1 MNSITLAVPVV
12 VGLEVSA
19 ALGLAW
25 LCWRLAARR
34 NLLALRDI
42 ARAFCALSIMS
53 LMQLLD
59 FGTLTGVALA
69 LPDLGRSL
77 TLWMYLGFMVL
88 GAAELAT
95 GNFVTGRVRRDAVLG
110 ALLAALLTLVI
121 SRVAGATPLTEDLIR
136 NAISAGGTGI
146 ACIIIARVVD
156 NAAAPPRMVLGAGVV
171 RVALTLVAMCA
182 TLRAGI
188 AILHSTGTLP
198 GDVDWA
204 PILTVEF
211 VAHCALC
218 VGLVIWILD
227 RDWALADASMESAEH
242 RAAID
247 PLTGLPNRSIV
258 MDRLEMAVAAAKRNG
273 TLLGVLFIDLDEFKE
288 VNDTH
293 GHAAGDAVLTSV
305 GTTVGGLLRASD
317 TFGRIGGDEFVGIS
331 PYLRSETDLAVV
343 VAKVRNA
350 LRHTV
355 AHGGAMIHVDGS
367 VGAALFPRDGD
378 TATAL
383 LASAD
388 ASLYRDKAMRRAT
401 RAGVLTA

>member
-1 MNSITLAVPVV
+1 MNTITLAVPVV

-25 LCWRLAARR
+25 LCWRLAQRR

-42 ARAFCALSIMS
+42 ARAF
-53 LMQLLD
+53 
-59 FGTLTGVALA
+59 VALA
-69 LPDLGRSL
+69 VMALTQLLNFDSLSGVQLALPELARSL
-77 TLWMYLGFMVL
+77 ALWMYLGFMVL

-110 ALLAALLTLVI
+110 ALAAAVLTLII
-121 SRVAGATPLTEDLIR
+121 SRFAGRNALTEDLIR
-136 NAISAGGTGI
+136 NAITAGGTGI

-171 RVALTLVAMCA
+171 RVALTMVAMCA

-188 AILHSTGTLP
+188 AILHSSGALP

-211 VAHCALC
+211 ISHCALC

-227 RDWALADASMESAEH
+227 RDWALADATIASAEH
-242 RAAID
+242 RAAMD
-247 PLTGLPNRSIV
+247 ALTGLPNRTV
-258 MDRLEMAVAAAKRNG
+258 VLDRLDMAVAAAKRNG
-273 TLLGVLFIDLDEFKE
+273 TIVGVLFVDLDDFKD
-288 VNDTH
+288 VNDSH
-293 GHAAGDAVLTSV
+293 GHAAGDAVLQAMGATFS
-305 GTTVGGLLRASD
+305 GLLRASD
-317 TFGRIGGDEFVGIS
+317 TFGRMGGDEFVAIS
-331 PYLRSETDLAVV
+331 PQLRSEADLAIV
-343 VAKVRNA
+343 VAKVRHA
-350 LRHTV
+350 LRRVVMHEGT
-355 AHGGAMIHVDGS
+355 AIDVDGS

-378 TATAL
+378 TPAAV

-388 ASLYRDKAMRRAT
+388 AALYRDKALRRTT

>member
-1 MNSITLAVPVV
+1 MNTITLAVPVV

-42 ARAFCALSIMS
+42 ARAFVALSVTSM
-53 LMQLLD
+53 MQLLD
-59 FGTLTGVALA
+59 FSTLSGIALA

-77 TLWMYLGFMVL
+77 ALWMYLGFMVL

-95 GNFVTGRVRRDAVLG
+95 GSFVTVRVRRDAVLG
-110 ALLAALLTLVI
+110 ALFAAVLTLVI
-121 SRVAGATPLTEDLIR
+121 SRLAGLTPLSEDLIR

-156 NAAAPPRMVLGAGVV
+156 KAAAPPRMVLGAGMV
-171 RVALTLVAMCA
+171 RLALTMVAMIA

-188 AILHSTGTLP
+188 AILHSIGALP
-198 GDVDWA
+198 GIVDWA

-211 VAHCALC
+211 VAHCTLC

-247 PLTGLPNRSIV
+247 ALTGLPNRSIV
-258 MDRLEMAVAAAKRNG
+258 MDRLDMAVAAAKRNG
-273 TLLGVLFIDLDEFKE
+273 TQVGVLFIDLDEFKD
-288 VNDTH
+288 VNDRH
-293 GHAAGDAVLTSV
+293 GHAAGDAVLRSV
-305 GTTVGGLLRASD
+305 GRTLAGLLRASD
-317 TFGRIGGDEFVGIS
+317 TFGRFGGDEFVAIS
-331 PYLRSETDLAVV
+331 PYLRSEADLAVV

-350 LRHTV
+350 LRHLV
-355 AHGGAMIHVDGS
+355 LHDEAAIDVDGS
-367 VGAALFPRDGD
+367 VGAALFPRDGESS
-378 TATAL
+378 AAI
-383 LASAD
+383 LAHAD
-388 ASLYRDKAMRRAT
+388 GALYRDKATRRLA
-401 RAGVLTA
+401 RAGMLSA

>member
-1 MNSITLAVPVV
+1 MNTITLAVPVL

-19 ALGLAW
+19 ALGLSW
-25 LCWRLAARR
+25 LCWRLAMRR

-42 ARAFCALSIMS
+42 ARAFVALSVTAM
-53 LMQLLD
+53 MQLLD
-59 FGTLTGVALA
+59 FNALSGMAHA

-77 TLWMYLGFMVL
+77 ALWMYLGFMVL

-110 ALLAALLTLVI
+110 ALLAAALTMVI
-121 SRVAGATPLTEDLIR
+121 SRVGGSTALGEDLIR

-188 AILHSTGTLP
+188 AILHSSGALP
-198 GDVDWA
+198 GVVDWA

-211 VAHCALC
+211 IAHCALC

-227 RDWALADASMESAEH
+227 RDWALADASVESAEH

-247 PLTGLPNRSIV
+247 ALTGLPNRSIV
-258 MDRLEMAVAAAKRNG
+258 LDRLEVAVAGARRTG
-273 TLLGVLFIDLDEFKE
+273 SLVGVLFLDLDGFKD

-293 GHAAGDAVLTSV
+293 GHAAGDAVLRSV
-305 GTTVGGLLRASD
+305 GTTLQGVLRASD
-317 TFGRIGGDEFVGIS
+317 TFGRMGGDEFVAIS
-331 PYLRSETDLAVV
+331 PSLRSETDLAIV

-350 LRHTV
+350 LRHV
-355 AHGGAMIHVDGS
+355 VVIEDAVIHVDGS
-367 VGAALFPRDGD
+367 IGFALFPRDGE
-378 TATAL
+378 TADAL
-383 LASAD
+383 LAAAD
-388 ASLYRDKAMRRAT
+388 GALYRDKATRRLA
-401 RAGVLTA
+401 RSGALSA